1 MIQSVTFWLVL
12 FGSAAGFWLLPIRL
26 RYWYI
31 GAVSVA
37 YLVSLEPVG
46 VAILLGWTLLFFYVA
61 PYALRR
67 KQRAMLVL
75 TGLILSIFGYL
86 AWYKAVPV
94 FLAAW
99 HPHGTFAAIIPP
111 LGISYFTF
119 KLMHYAIE
127 TARGTITDRSLDK
140 FFAYVFLFPIFTAGP
155 IERYDH
161 FLANLA
167 PKPDRTAIASGLTRI
182 AIGLIKVTIL
192 AKFVDPQ
199 NLPGGIP
206 VTGNDLLAAAG
217 HLPVWRAWAFVIV
230 TYLQEYVNFSAYS
243 DIAIGGS
250 LLFGIRIMENFNFPV
265 IATNISDFW
274 RRWHMT
280 LSGWCQTYI
289 YMPAMART
297 RSILIATFATFVLI
311 GLWHGVTMSWLT
323 WGTFHSAGVATYAS
337 WARFARRWEWY
348 RSARQ
353 NRYRFIGVPLTFAFV
368 SASYAFTATELG
380 LGAGTRIFL
389 LLFGVHYAG

>member
-1 MIQSVTFWLVL
+1 MIQSATFWLVL
-12 FGSAAGFWLLPIRL
+12 FGSAAGFWLLPTQL

-31 GAVSVA
+31 GAVSFA
-37 YLVSLEPVG
+37 YLASLEPAG
-46 VAILLGWTLLFFYVA
+46 VIILLGWTLLFFYVA
-61 PYALRR
+61 PHALRKR
-67 KQRAMLVL
+67 QHAMLVL
-75 TGLILSIFGYL
+75 SGLILSILGYL
-86 AWYKAVPV
+86 AWYKVVPLL
-94 FLAAW
+94 LASL
-99 HPHGTFAAIIPP
+99 HQHSTFVAISAP

-127 TARGTITDRSLDK
+127 TARGTITDRSLGK
-140 FFAYVFLFPIFTAGP
+140 FFAYVFFFPIFTAGP

-167 PKPDRTAIASGLTRI
+167 PKPDRTAFASGLTRI

-192 AKFVDPQ
+192 AKLVDPL

-206 VTGNDLLAAAG
+206 VNGNELLAVAG
-217 HLPVWRAWAFVIV
+217 HLPIWRAWAFVVV

-289 YMPAMART
+289 YMPVMART
-297 RSILIATFATFVLI
+297 RSILLATFATFVLI
-311 GLWHGVTMSWLT
+311 GLWHGVSMSWLA
-323 WGTFHSAGVATYAS
+323 WGVFHSAGVATYAS

-353 NRYRFIGVPLTFAFV
+353 NSYRFIGMPLTFAFV
-368 SASYAFTATELG
+368 SASYAFTATDLG
-380 LGAGTRIFL
+380 LGSGMRIFL